1 MILSIPSSGT
11 VVYPSRDQMDL
22 RCSGNKIVVSGKY
35 ITLLDR
41 FVMDFVR
48 TLERETPYVVV
59 SGFVAI
65 LFGRSRGTEDVD
77 VLIPRLEPEDFTAI
91 HDALRRGRFGFL
103 NEEDDPDELYEI
115 LAANRAIRIARAGEF
130 IPNIEMKFVKD
141 EVDRHVLQER
151 IVVEIPDGS
160 IFISPIPIQIA
171 YNLYLGGRK
180 DIEDALYLWEIFRD
194 DLDSGAMNAALAQF
208 GVRGDEYGIGV

>member
-1 MILSIPSSGT
+1 
-11 VVYPSRDQMDL
+11 MDL
-22 RCSGNKIVVSGKY
+22 RCSGNRIVVSGKY

-77 VLIPRLEPEDFTAI
+77 VLIPRLEPEDFAAV
-91 HDALRRGRFGFL
+91 HEVLRRGGFGFL
-103 NEEDDPDELYEI
+103 SEDDEADDLYAM
-115 LAANRAIRIARAGEF
+115 LAANRAIRIARTDEF
-130 IPNIEMKFVKD
+130 IPNIEMKFARD
-141 EVDRHVLQER
+141 EVDRFVLRDRVDIEL
-151 IVVEIPDGS
+151 PGGS

-208 GVRGDEYGIGV
+208 GVRGDEYGIGI

>member
-1 MILSIPSSGT
+1 
-11 VVYPSRDQMDL
+11 MDL
-22 RCSGNKIVVSGKY
+22 RCSDNKIVINGKY

-41 FVMDFVR
+41 FVQDFVR
-48 TLERETPYVVV
+48 TLGRETPYVVV

-77 VLIPRLEPEDFTAI
+77 VLIPRLGPEDFAALR
-91 HDALRRGRFGFL
+91 DALRRGGFVFL
-103 NEEDDPDELYEI
+103 NEDDEADELYAM
-115 LAANRAIRIARAGEF
+115 LAANRAIRVARTGEF

-141 EVDRHVLQER
+141 AVDRLVLKER
-151 IVVEIPDGS
+151 VGVVLPGGS

-194 DLDSGAMNAALAQF
+194 DLDAGAMTAALDQF

>member
-1 MILSIPSSGT
+1 
-11 VVYPSRDQMDL
+11 MDV
-22 RCSGNKIVVSGKY
+22 RCSDKRIVVSGKY

-41 FVMDFVR
+41 FVQDFVR
-48 TLERETPYVVV
+48 ILGQETPYVIV

-77 VLIPRLEPEDFTAI
+77 VLIPRLTPEDFA
-91 HDALRRGRFGFL
+91 HLHRALVQGGFAFL
-103 NEEDDPDELYEI
+103 NEEDADGLSEMLER
-115 LAANRAIRIARAGEF
+115 NRPIRIARAGQI

-141 EVDRHVLQER
+141 DVDRLVLKDHLEL
-151 IVVEIPDGS
+151 ELPGGDLC
-160 IFISPIPIQIA
+160 ISPIDIQIA
-171 YNLYLGGRK
+171 YNLFLGGRK

-194 DLDSGAMNAALAQF
+194 DLDSAAMTRALDLF

>member
-1 MILSIPSSGT
+1 
-11 VVYPSRDQMDL
+11 MDL
-22 RCSGNKIVVSGKY
+22 RYSGKKIAVNGKY
-35 ITLLDR
+35 VTLLDR
-41 FVMDFVR
+41 FVQDFVR
-48 TLERETPYVVV
+48 IVERETPYVVV

-77 VLIPRLEPEDFTAI
+77 VLIPRLAPEDFAALHTA
-91 HDALRRGRFGFL
+91 LCRGGFAFL
-103 NEEDDPDELYEI
+103 SEEDDTDELYGM
-115 LAANRAIRIARAGEF
+115 LAANRAVRVARAGEF
-130 IPNIEMKFVKD
+130 IPNIEMKFTKD
-141 EVDRHVLQER
+141 EVDRLVLKDR
-151 IVVEIPDGS
+151 VEVALPGES

-194 DLDSGAMNAALAQF
+194 DIETGAMNAALEQF